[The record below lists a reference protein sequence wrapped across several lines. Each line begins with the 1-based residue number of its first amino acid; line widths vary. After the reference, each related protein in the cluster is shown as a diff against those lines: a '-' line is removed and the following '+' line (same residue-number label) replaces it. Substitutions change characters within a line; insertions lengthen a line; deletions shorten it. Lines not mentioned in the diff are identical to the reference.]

1 MLSFLPA
8 PLLFLLNFTLI
19 SVVTVVLAIPVFALA
34 LVRLLLPFKF
44 VLALVDKVNQ
54 AVFYLWVSNNSFLM
68 WLTNRIKWDIKGADI
83 KKIQGSCFIISNHV
97 TWTDIVMLGHIYR
110 GKIPITKFFLK
121 HSLIYIPIL
130 GQACYSLGM
139 PFLRRYSR
147 NELLKNPK
155 LKMKDINATR
165 KACLNLLEH
174 PSSLVNF
181 VEGTR
186 YTPQKAAAQ
195 KSPYRH
201 LMPPKAASLAIA
213 LGLIGEHIDCMLNTT
228 LIYPGKHE
236 GSIFMQM
243 LCGRLNHV
251 IARVEVIDKETIAA
265 HMVGDYLHDK
275 QFKHAFTMYLRDM
288 WQRKDEQIEAL
299 LHGTATAA
307 NTEASVTGSNTE
319 AANAATAHAKTAAS
333 SDAMAAT
340 AAKPAETTGTEPAA
354 STVAT
359 APEADATDT
368 AHESRADTE
377 QSAPLAANAD
387 STQPA
392 LRAERD
398 VKTA

>member
-19 SVVTVVLAIPVFALA
+19 SVVTVVLAIPLFTLA
-34 LVRLLLPFKF
+34 LVRLLLPFKV

-68 WLTNRIKWDIKGADI
+68 WLTNRIKWDIQGADI

-147 NELLKNPK
+147 NELLKNPQ

-195 KSPYRH
+195 KSTYRH

-243 LCGRLNHV
+243 LCGRLKHV
-251 IARVEVIDKETIAA
+251 IARVEVIDKETIAK
-265 HMVGDYLHDK
+265 HMVGDYLYDK

-299 LHGTATAA
+299 LHGTDTA
-307 NTEASVTGSNTE
+307 TEASVTGSNSDV
-319 AANAATAHAKTAAS
+319 ANAVTANVET
-333 SDAMAAT
+333 DAPSETMVAT
-340 AAKPAETTGTEPAA
+340 AAKPAEAIGTEQAE
-354 STVAT
+354 SSVAT
-359 APEADATDT
+359 ATDADTTDT
-368 AHESRADTE
+368 ANERSTDTE
-377 QSAPLAANAD
+377 KSAPIAANTD
-387 STQPA
+387 STQPT
-392 LRAERD
+392 LSAERD
-398 VKTA
+398 IKTA

>member
-243 LCGRLNHV
+243 LCGRLKHV

-299 LHGTATAA
+299 LHGTDTATD
-307 NTEASVTGSNTE
+307 ASVTGSNTE
-319 AANAATAHAKTAAS
+319 VAHAETADS
-333 SDAMAAT
+333 SEAMAAT
-340 AAKPAETTGTEPAA
+340 VANPAKATGTEPEE
-354 STVAT
+354 STVAKAT
-359 APEADATDT
+359 EADATETANESSVDT
-368 AHESRADTE
+368 AN
-377 QSAPLAANAD
+377 AA
-387 STQPA
+387 STQAA

>member
-34 LVRLLLPFKF
+34 LVRLLLPFKV

-68 WLTNRIKWDIKGADI
+68 WLTNRIKWDIQGADI

-275 QFKHAFTMYLRDM
+275 QFKHAFTMYLRDL

-299 LHGTATAA
+299 LHGTDTATD
-307 NTEASVTGSNTE
+307 ASVTGSNTE
-319 AANAATAHAKTAAS
+319 VAHAETADS
-333 SDAMAAT
+333 SEAMAAT
-340 AAKPAETTGTEPAA
+340 VANPAKATGTEPEE
-354 STVAT
+354 STVAKAT
-359 APEADATDT
+359 EADATETANESSVDT
-368 AHESRADTE
+368 AN
-377 QSAPLAANAD
+377 AA
-387 STQPA
+387 STQAA

>member
-19 SVVTVVLAIPVFALA
+19 SVVTVVLAIPVFTLA
-34 LVRLLLPFKF
+34 LVRLLLPFKV

-68 WLTNRIKWDIKGADI
+68 WLTNRIKWDIQGADI

-147 NELLKNPK
+147 NELLKNPQ

-243 LCGRLNHV
+243 LCGRLKHV
-251 IARVEVIDKETIAA
+251 IARVEVIDKETIAK
-265 HMVGDYLHDK
+265 HMVGDYLYDK

-299 LHGTATAA
+299 LHGTDTA
-307 NTEASVTGSNTE
+307 TEASVTGSNSDV
-319 AANAATAHAKTAAS
+319 ANAVTANVET
-333 SDAMAAT
+333 DAPSETMVAT
-340 AAKPAETTGTEPAA
+340 AAKTAEAMGTEQAE
-354 STVAT
+354 SSVAT
-359 APEADATDT
+359 ATDADTTDT
-368 AHESRADTE
+368 ANERSTDTE
-377 QSAPLAANAD
+377 QSAPIAANTD
-387 STQPA
+387 STQPT
-392 LRAERD
+392 LSAERD
-398 VKTA
+398 IKTA

>member
-243 LCGRLNHV
+243 LCGRLKHV

-275 QFKHAFTMYLRDM
+275 QFKHAFTMYLRDL

-299 LHGTATAA
+299 LHGTDTATD
-307 NTEASVTGSNTE
+307 ASVTGSNTE
-319 AANAATAHAKTAAS
+319 VAHAETADS
-333 SDAMAAT
+333 SEAMAAT
-340 AAKPAETTGTEPAA
+340 VANPAKATGTEPEE
-354 STVAT
+354 STVAKAT
-359 APEADATDT
+359 EADATET
-368 AHESRADTE
+368 A
-377 QSAPLAANAD
+377 N
-387 STQPA
+387 
-392 LRAERD
+392 
-398 VKTA
+398 

>member
-243 LCGRLNHV
+243 LCGRLKHV

-275 QFKHAFTMYLRDM
+275 QFKHAFTMYLRDL

-299 LHGTATAA
+299 LHGTDTATD
-307 NTEASVTGSNTE
+307 ASVTGSNTE
-319 AANAATAHAKTAAS
+319 VAHAETADS
-333 SDAMAAT
+333 SEAMAAT
-340 AAKPAETTGTEPAA
+340 VANPAKATGTEPEE
-354 STVAT
+354 STVAKAT
-359 APEADATDT
+359 EADATETANESSVDT
-368 AHESRADTE
+368 AN
-377 QSAPLAANAD
+377 AA
-387 STQPA
+387 STQAA